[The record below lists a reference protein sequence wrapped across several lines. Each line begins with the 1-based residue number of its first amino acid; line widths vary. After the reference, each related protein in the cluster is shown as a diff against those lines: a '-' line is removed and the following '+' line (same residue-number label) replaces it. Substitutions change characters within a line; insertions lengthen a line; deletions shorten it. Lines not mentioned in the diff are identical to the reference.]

1 MTHHCPECLVN
12 WWPYQT
18 DHGHCPA
25 CGSGTARSPEPA
37 SEDADTLYRIAR
49 DEAGKRDLYA
59 RFERYYADREF
70 ERLAA

>member
-1 MTHHCPECLVN
+1 MSDHCPECDVG

-25 CGSGTARSPEPA
+25 CGGGTVPSAEAA
-37 SEDADTLYRIAR
+37 SEDVDTLYRIAR
-49 DEAGKRDLYA
+49 DEAAKREIYEH
-59 RFERYYADREF
+59 FEIYYAQREL